1 MIYKSL
7 KELYIRKKTSWFDS
21 LKSASYILLTEKIE
35 DCIYNIASVNE
46 KSNVF
51 MVSISYLKL
60 SGTVFSSSIYICSS
74 EGLKSDKL
82 ISFYME

>member
-21 LKSASYILLTEKIE
+21 LKSASYILLTVKID
-35 DCIYNIASVNE
+35 DCIYNIASVSE

-51 MVSISYLKL
+51 IVSKSYLKL
-60 SGTVFSSSIYICSS
+60 SGTVFSSSIYKCSS
-74 EGLKSDKL
+74 EGVKSDKL
-82 ISFYME
+82 ISFCIE